1 MYKTIVDIALRQT
14 IKYQIKSYITST
26 IHFLKHVK
34 LQSETKL
41 FVWLQLCIQFLFQAK
56 ETSSVCPT
64 MPSQAPDDQVPS
76 PLKQDIL
83 NLQQM
88 CETGSLVKHL
98 FMYFLIQRYRKNLTT
113 DYFC

>member
-1 MYKTIVDIALRQT
+1 
-14 IKYQIKSYITST
+14 
-26 IHFLKHVK
+26 
-34 LQSETKL
+34 
-41 FVWLQLCIQFLFQAK
+41 
-56 ETSSVCPT
+56 

-98 FMYFLIQRYRKNLTT
+98 FMYFLIQSYRKKLTT